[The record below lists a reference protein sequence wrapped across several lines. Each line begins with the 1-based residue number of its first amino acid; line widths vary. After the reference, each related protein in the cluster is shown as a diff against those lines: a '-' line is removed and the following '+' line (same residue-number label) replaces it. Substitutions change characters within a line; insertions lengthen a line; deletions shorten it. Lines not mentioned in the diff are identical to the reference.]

1 MDSGKLIEEIKT
13 QMEELHV
20 PGVAVGV
27 LHGDET
33 FTEGLGVTN
42 VDHPL
47 PIDGATLFQIGSIT
61 KTFVGTLTMRLVE
74 RGDLDL
80 DTPIRDHLPGFR
92 VVDEEASEKAT
103 LRHIFTHT
111 AGWVGDW
118 FPEDLG
124 HGEDAVSLYVATMA
138 ENPQLTPLGE
148 VLSYNNAGFNVA
160 GAVIEAVTGKP
171 FTEAMQ
177 EMLLDPL
184 EMGHTYLLPWDLMT
198 HRFAVGHSET
208 EGSAAVTRPWSI
220 GRASG
225 PAGGLVTCVED
236 MLNYTELHLVD
247 GAFKGERLLEP
258 GSLRTLHTP
267 QVEYCPDNSVA
278 LTFWVDDSRAART
291 LSHGGGT
298 VGQTSLLTLA
308 PDHDFAILLVTNSG
322 NGSQLNQRVTNWVL
336 DHYLGVETPEPA
348 PVEAPQ
354 ERLAEYTGGY
364 GATLTEAEV
373 EAVDGGLAIRR
384 RSLGGF
390 PTRDV
395 PPPSAEPGPSVRYG
409 FYVEDLIVGMEAPN
423 RGDLGQFLRDPDG
436 GIAWLRLGK
445 RVHSPL

>member
-1 MDSGKLIEEIKT
+1 MDGDKLVEKIKGH
-13 QMEELHV
+13 MEELHV

-27 LHGDET
+27 RHGDES

-42 VDHPL
+42 VDHPI
-47 PIDGATLFQIGSIT
+47 PVDRATLFQIGSIT
-61 KTFVGTLTMRLVE
+61 KTFVGTLTMRLME

-80 DTPIRDHLPGFR
+80 DAPIRDFLPGFR

-103 LRHIFTHT
+103 LRHLFTHT

-124 HGEDAVSLYVATMA
+124 HGEDAVSRYVATMA

-198 HRFAVGHSET
+198 HRFAVGHSER
-208 EGSAAVTRPWSI
+208 EERAAVSRPWSI

-225 PAGGLVTCVED
+225 PAGGLVTCVGD
-236 MLNYTELHLVD
+236 MLNYAEFQLGD
-247 GAFKGERLLEP
+247 GTFRGERLLEP
-258 GSLRTLHTP
+258 DSLRTLHTP
-267 QVEYCPDNSVA
+267 QLQYYPNQSVA

-291 LSHGGGT
+291 LSHSGGT
-298 VGQTSLLTLA
+298 VGQTSMFTLV
-308 PDHDFAILLVTNSG
+308 PDRDLAIILVTNSG
-322 NGSQLNQRVTNWVL
+322 NGSQLNRKVTNWVL
-336 DHYLGVETPEPA
+336 EHYLGVETPELSPIE
-348 PVEAPQ
+348 VPQ
-354 ERLAEYTGGY
+354 DRLAEYAGGY
-364 GATLTEAEV
+364 KAALTEAEV

-390 PTRDV
+390 PTRDI
-395 PPPSAEPGPSVRYG
+395 PPPSVEPGPPVRYG
-409 FYVEDLIVGMEAPN
+409 FYGEDLIVGLEAPN
-423 RGDLGQFLRDPDG
+423 RGDMGQFLRDPDG
-436 GIAWLRLGK
+436 GISWLRLGK
-445 RVHSPL
+445 RIYRPL

>member
-1 MDSGKLIEEIKT
+1 MDGDKLVEKIKGH
-13 QMEELHV
+13 MEELHV

-27 LHGDET
+27 RHGDES

-42 VDHPL
+42 VDHPI
-47 PIDGATLFQIGSIT
+47 PVDRATLFQIGSIT

-80 DTPIRDHLPGFR
+80 DAPIRDFLPGFR

-103 LRHIFTHT
+103 LRHLFTHT

-124 HGEDAVSLYVATMA
+124 HGDDAVSRYVATMA

-160 GAVIEAVTGKP
+160 GAVIEAVSGRP

-184 EMGHTYLLPWDLMT
+184 KMEHTYLLPWDLMT
-198 HRFAVGHSET
+198 HRFAVGHSEL
-208 EGSAAVTRPWSI
+208 EGHATVARPWSI

-225 PAGGLVTCVED
+225 PAGGLVTCVEN
-236 MLNYTELHLVD
+236 MLNYAELQMGD
-247 GAFKGERLLEP
+247 GAFNGERLLEP
-258 GSLRTLHTP
+258 DSLRMLHTP
-267 QVEYCPDNSVA
+267 QVEYYPDNSVA
-278 LTFWVDDSRAART
+278 LTFWVDDSRTART

-298 VGQTSLLTLA
+298 VGQTSLLTLV
-308 PDHDFAILLVTNSG
+308 PDHDFSIILVTNSG
-322 NGSQLNQRVTNWVL
+322 NGSQLNRKVTNWAL
-336 DHYLGVETPEPA
+336 EHYLGIETPELA
-348 PVEAPQ
+348 TMELPQ
-354 ERLAEYTGGY
+354 DELAEYTGSY
-364 GATLTEAEV
+364 EATLTAAEV
-373 EAVDGGLAIRR
+373 KSSGGRLAIRR

-390 PTRDV
+390 PTRDI
-395 PPPSAEPGPSVRYG
+395 PPPTAEPRPPVHYG
-409 FYVEDLIVGMEAPN
+409 FYDEDLIVGLEAPN
-423 RGDLGQFLRDPDG
+423 IGDLGQFLRDPDG
-436 GIAWLRLGK
+436 GIEWLRLGK
-445 RVHSPL
+445 RIHRPQ